1 MQNELGHLIFSTS
14 ADSQTGLAN
23 TKIRYLLQAQ
33 EGRASRVH
41 VPACG
46 KLTLPVLPE
55 EESAVAKPDLIS
67 MCATQVQL
75 HIGVIQLFRNME
87 TALFLLVTLSCLC
100 HC

>member
-1 MQNELGHLIFSTS
+1 MTSRKKAIKRCKTSSYPLTRYFSTH

-33 EGRASRVH
+33 EGRASWVY

-55 EESAVAKPDLIS
+55 EENAVAKPDLIS
-67 MCATQVQL
+67 VCADVQT
-75 HIGVIQLFRNME
+75 F
-87 TALFLLVTLSCLC
+87 T
-100 HC
+100 